1 MKITLTKPMLRNSVM
16 LSPGAVLDVPD
27 RSGEFFVQG
36 GWATRTDGPL
46 VPPATSPEPEKAPG
60 SKTKSK

>member
-16 LSPGAVLDVPD
+16 LPPGAVLDVPD

-36 GWATRTDGPL
+36 GWATRTDARSVL
-46 VPPATSPEPEKAPG
+46 ATTAPEPEKATI
-60 SKTKSK
+60 KTKAK